1 MDKVQPKYYLVE
13 RTLLPEV
20 FQRVIAANEA
30 IASGL
35 AATASE
41 AARLAGLSRSAYYKY
56 KDGVRP
62 FFEAATDRIVTFH
75 CMLRDQ
81 PGALSRVLGLIANSG
96 ANLLTVNQSIPMSG
110 QAAVTISLRTGDMQ
124 YSIEELLLL
133 AGALEEV
140 GKIEILASE

>member
-1 MDKVQPKYYLVE
+1 MQPKYYLVE

-20 FQRVIAANEA
+20 FQRVIIANEA
-30 IASGL
+30 IASGR
-35 AATASE
+35 ATTASE

-56 KDGVRP
+56 KNGVRP
-62 FFEAATDRIVTFH
+62 FFEAATDHIVTFH

-124 YSIEELLLL
+124 YSIEKLLLL
-133 AGALEEV
+133 AEALEEV
-140 GKIEILASE
+140 RKIEILASE